1 MENNKSEFSEIIGD
15 VSKFVGAMVG
25 SAVVI
30 TKRIEHCLRNMM
42 TGEVRRGGSGQ
53 VAAKPIRHRRTD
65 EEVGPASE
73 ALVSA
78 KAEAVAGPILE
89 AEVEEATAQE
99 DTTQPQGKK
108 KMKAKGKK
116 EGEGKVRED
125 SIGEAKIKKK
135 TKKAKK
141 STPPRD

>member
-1 MENNKSEFSEIIGD
+1 MENNKSEFSEIIAA
-15 VSKFVGAMVG
+15 VSEFVGDMVG

-30 TKRIEHCLRNMM
+30 TKKIEHCLRNMM
-42 TGEVRRGGSGQ
+42 TVEAVREDSVGEPPGQ
-53 VAAKPIRHRRTD
+53 VAAKPAVAD
-65 EEVGPASE
+65 EEVEPASE
-73 ALVSA
+73 A
-78 KAEAVAGPILE
+78 PILE

-99 DTTQPQGKK
+99 NATQPLGKK
-108 KMKAKGKK
+108 KTKAKGKK

-141 STPPRD
+141 STLPLD